1 MKRRQAI
8 KISSLGAIGFS
19 ASINTGCSN
28 NAFSF
33 DHGVASGDPTQE
45 RVILWTRVTPK
56 KIGPIEVVLEI
67 SEKENFSKVVF
78 KKKLHTSSL
87 IDYTI
92 KYDFEAIK
100 YCESHEGFFYR
111 FKAGNVVSEVGKS
124 RTFSSDTQSLKIGI
138 FSCSN
143 YPAGYFNV
151 YEAAAKDNLDL
162 WLHLGDYLYEYP
174 MGGYA
179 TNIAEKLGR
188 TPVPPHEMIS
198 LSDYRQRHAQYKL
211 DHGSKE
217 LHKNAPLVAVW
228 DDHEFTNDTWKRG
241 AENHSMD
248 GSEGDFFARRSAA
261 IKAYF
266 EWMPIREQESKRKI
280 FREFKIG
287 NILHLLMLDTRQYGR
302 DRQIQP
308 LEYLTKSGFNQAK
321 FYNDLNDINRNLLG
335 PSQISW
341 IENAVSKT
349 NAKWTIFGQQVLM
362 TKLKFPD
369 ISNALEGISDQL
381 KPYIQLIKLG
391 LPSNLDAWDGY
402 PKERERLYKIMQRS
416 GKKFISL
423 AGDTHNAWLS
433 QLFDETGSKV
443 GIEIA
448 TPSVTSPGLTDYVPI
463 EAKIFEDSIIKKNSE
478 LVWMDASSRGFTSIE
493 INKNEIVAKYSF
505 IKTIYE
511 KNSSIKKFKKFKI
524 SKNYEIKA

>member
-1 MKRRQAI
+1 
-8 KISSLGAIGFS
+8 
-19 ASINTGCSN
+19 
-28 NAFSF
+28 
-33 DHGVASGDPTQE
+33 
-45 RVILWTRVTPK
+45 
-56 KIGPIEVVLEI
+56 
-67 SEKENFSKVVF
+67 
-78 KKKLHTSSL
+78 
-87 IDYTI
+87 
-92 KYDFEAIK
+92 
-100 YCESHEGFFYR
+100 
-111 FKAGNVVSEVGKS
+111 
-124 RTFSSDTQSLKIGI
+124 
-138 FSCSN
+138 
-143 YPAGYFNV
+143 
-151 YEAAAKDNLDL
+151 
-162 WLHLGDYLYEYP
+162 
-174 MGGYA
+174 
-179 TNIAEKLGR
+179 
-188 TPVPPHEMIS
+188 
-198 LSDYRQRHAQYKL
+198 
-211 DHGSKE
+211 
-217 LHKNAPLVAVW
+217 
-228 DDHEFTNDTWKRG
+228 
-241 AENHSMD
+241 
-248 GSEGDFFARRSAA
+248 
-261 IKAYF
+261 
-266 EWMPIREQESKRKI
+266 
-280 FREFKIG
+280 
-287 NILHLLMLDTRQYGR
+287 MLDTRQYGR
-302 DRQIQP
+302 DKQIQP

-321 FYNDLNDINRNLLG
+321 FYNDLKDINRNLLG

-341 IENAVSKT
+341 IENAISKS

-463 EAKIFEDSIIKKNSE
+463 EAKIFENSIIKKNNE
-478 LVWMDASSRGFTSIE
+478 LLWMDASSRGFTSIE
-493 INKNEIVAKYSF
+493 INKNEIVAKYNF

>member
-1 MKRRQAI
+1 
-8 KISSLGAIGFS
+8 
-19 ASINTGCSN
+19 
-28 NAFSF
+28 
-33 DHGVASGDPTQE
+33 
-45 RVILWTRVTPK
+45 
-56 KIGPIEVVLEI
+56 
-67 SEKENFSKVVF
+67 
-78 KKKLHTSSL
+78 
-87 IDYTI
+87 
-92 KYDFEAIK
+92 
-100 YCESHEGFFYR
+100 
-111 FKAGNVVSEVGKS
+111 
-124 RTFSSDTQSLKIGI
+124 
-138 FSCSN
+138 
-143 YPAGYFNV
+143 
-151 YEAAAKDNLDL
+151 
-162 WLHLGDYLYEYP
+162 

-179 TNIAEKLGR
+179 TNVAEKLGR

-228 DDHEFTNDTWKRG
+228 DDHEFTNDTWKKG
-241 AENHSMD
+241 AENHSID

-302 DRQIQP
+302 DKQIQP

-341 IENAVSKT
+341 IENAISKS

-463 EAKIFEDSIIKKNSE
+463 EAKIFEDSIIKKNNE
-478 LVWMDASSRGFTSIE
+478 LLWMDASSRGFTSIE
-493 INKNEIVAKYSF
+493 INKNEIVAKYNF

-524 SKNYEIKA
+524 SKNYEIKV

>member
-1 MKRRQAI
+1 MKRRLAI
-8 KISSLGAIGFS
+8 KISSLGAIGLS

-33 DHGVASGDPTQE
+33 NHGVASGDPTEE

-56 KIGPIEVVLEI
+56 KVGTVQVILEI
-67 SEKENFSKVVF
+67 SEKENFSKIVF

-92 KYDFEAIK
+92 KYDFEASK
-100 YCESHEGFFYR
+100 YCKSHEGFFYR
-111 FKAGNVVSEVGKS
+111 FKAGNVFSEIGKS
-124 RTFSSDTQSLKIGI
+124 KTFSADTKSVKIGI

-143 YPAGYFNV
+143 YPAGYFNA
-151 YEAAAKDNLDL
+151 YAAAAKNNLDL

-188 TPVPPHEMIS
+188 TPVPPHEMIR
-198 LSDYRQRHAQYKL
+198 LADYRQRHAQYKL
-211 DHGSKE
+211 DAGSKE
-217 LHKNAPLVAVW
+217 LHKNTPLIAVW

-287 NILHLLMLDTRQYGR
+287 NMLHLLMLDTRQYGR
-302 DRQIQP
+302 DKQIQP
-308 LEYLTKSGFNQAK
+308 LEYLTNSGFNQAK
-321 FYNDLNDINRNLLG
+321 FYNDLNDSNRNLLG

-341 IENAVSKT
+341 IEDTVTKT
-349 NAKWTIFGQQVLM
+349 KTEWTIFGQQVLM

-369 ISNALEGISDQL
+369 ISNAFKEIPDEL

-402 PKERERLYKIMQRS
+402 PKDRERLYKIMKKS
-416 GKKFISL
+416 DKKFISL

-433 QLFDETGSKV
+433 ELFDETGTKV
-443 GIEIA
+443 GIEIG
-448 TPSVTSPGLTDYVPI
+448 TPSVTSPGLTDYIPI
-463 EAKIFEDSIIKKNSE
+463 DVGIFEDSIVKKNNE
-478 LVWMDASSRGFTSIE
+478 LFWMDASNRGFTSIE
-493 INKNEIVAKYSF
+493 ISKKEIVAKYNF

-511 KNSSIKKFKKFKI
+511 KNSSIKEFREFKI
-524 SKNYEIKA
+524 AKNYEIEQ